1 LHKSNNSLPF
11 VAPSTHAVGKAT
23 ATVCYHRLLTLS
35 GGAPERGIAP
45 IFPCKFAARISFPE
59 EVKARQ
65 KLLHRDHHDG
75 ALMRELTTLRLMRLV
90 DLVYQSASRAFPR
103 VSGLSDFEWRVLALV
118 CESPRLSI
126 NEMSAVL
133 HRGVAQVSRT
143 VKKLV
148 AAGLLHR
155 ANRTGGP
162 GVLISATRLGRII
175 YGPLRTLSRR
185 RNAAVIAGLSASE
198 LKVLDH
204 CIAIMTAN
212 ARAQLGRE
220 QHSDAEERTATARG
234 NADAVGS

>member
-1 LHKSNNSLPF
+1 MQIRGLDK
-11 VAPSTHAVGKAT
+11 
-23 ATVCYHRLLTLS
+23 LS
-35 GGAPERGIAP
+35 RRM
-45 IFPCKFAARISFPE
+45 KT
-59 EVKARQ
+59 KQ
-65 KLLHRDHHDG
+65 KLLRRDSQDG

-90 DLVYQSASRAFPR
+90 DFVYQSASRAFTR

-118 CESPRLSI
+118 CESPPLSI

-162 GVLISATRLGRII
+162 GVLISATHLGRNV
-175 YGPLRTLSRR
+175 YGPLRSLSRR
-185 RNAAVIAGLSASE
+185 RNAAIIAGLGAKE

-204 CIAIMTAN
+204 CITIMTVN
-212 ARAQLGRE
+212 ARAQLDRE
-220 QHSDAEERTATARG
+220 LQSDVGERVARAAG
-234 NADAVGS
+234 KAQPK

>member
-1 LHKSNNSLPF
+1 L
-11 VAPSTHAVGKAT
+11 A
-23 ATVCYHRLLTLS
+23 LS
-35 GGAPERGIAP
+35 GDAPEREIAP
-45 IFPCKFAARISFPE
+45 IFPVQIRGLDKLPRRMN
-59 EVKARQ
+59 ARQ
-65 KLLHRDHHDG
+65 KLLRRDHHDG

-175 YGPLRTLSRR
+175 YGPLRALSRR

-212 ARAQLGRE
+212 ARTQLGRE
-220 QHSDAEERTATARG
+220 RQSGAEERAATARG
-234 NADAVGS
+234 KADAIGS